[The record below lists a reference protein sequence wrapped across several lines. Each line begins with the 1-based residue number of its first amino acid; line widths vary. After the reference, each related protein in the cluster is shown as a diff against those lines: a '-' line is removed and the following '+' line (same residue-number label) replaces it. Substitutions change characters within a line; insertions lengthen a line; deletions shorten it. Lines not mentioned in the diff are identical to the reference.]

1 MALATAAFIALGG
14 TGLGMQLKGQYTAG
28 KAAEAQAASE
38 NAWRERNARL
48 AERESKEALEAAA
61 HEEAKFRKGGERLK
75 ATQRARIAALGL
87 TFEGTPADVFEE
99 TATELEFDALMI
111 RRGGL
116 VGAQRFTA
124 EAGLERRLGKSA
136 LLRGSAARRASRY
149 GLAATAVG
157 GASDILGTYGRYKGW
172 KGF

>member
-1 MALATAAFIALGG
+1 MVIATAALIALGG
-14 TGLGMQLKGQYTAG
+14 TGLGLQLKGQYEAG

-38 NAWRERNARL
+38 AAWRERNARL
-48 AERESKEALEAAA
+48 ADREAKERLEAAA

-75 ATQRARIAALGL
+75 ATQRARFAKAGV
-87 TFEGTPADVFEE
+87 TFAGTPEDVFEE
-99 TATELEFDALMI
+99 TAIELEFDARMI

-116 VGAQRFTA
+116 IGAQRFTE
-124 EAGLERRLGKSA
+124 EAALERRIGKSA
-136 LLRGSAARRASRY
+136 LLRGTAARRAARY
-149 GLAATAVG
+149 GLATTAVG